1 LLEAYLPGL
10 ETARRT
16 AWPSLYIWRL
26 HPSAFPVN
34 SKEMLHANV
43 AHRFRVHPEART
55 RNRHMRSHFGKFPET
70 DPEKKEEQNHKTYNA
85 RFMFGER
92 MEETGSVVRN
102 WDKLTSREDP

>member
-16 AWPSLYIWRL
+16 ARPSLYIWRL
-26 HPSAFPVN
+26 DPSGFAVD

-43 AHRFRVHPEART
+43 AHRFRVHPEVRT
-55 RNRHMRSHFGKFPET
+55 RNRHTRSHFGKFPET
-70 DPEKKEEQNHKTYNA
+70 DPEKKEEQNHKTYNE

-92 MEETGSVVRN
+92 MEKTGYVVRN